1 MKTGT
6 ITLAAALLATFAGTA
21 LAQETVT
28 INADTTNT
36 NTVTTTNNGTN
47 TNTTNTT
54 TTDNLSLP
62 TKSHGE
68 LITSMIGRWQ
78 TTTKF
83 WTTPEAE
90 PATSTGITT
99 MTAAMGGRFV
109 KQEFS
114 AAMGGTSFKG
124 TGYFGFNTANQ
135 QLESFWIDN
144 LSTGMLMSTGQR
156 QNDGS
161 IVWTATYTD
170 ENGQTQTAKSVT
182 RFPSKNTIVFE
193 SYEVA
198 STGTEF
204 KTMEVTYTRAGQVS
218 PAGNN
223 RLSFNNNTITNKTAN
238 NTTTNTTNT
247 TNTTGTTTTTT
258 TTDASQS
265 DNTTTPTEPVPQ

>member
-28 INADTTNT
+28 INADATNNNT
-36 NTVTTTNNGTN
+36 NTVTTTDGT
-47 TNTTNTT
+47 TTNTT
-54 TTDNLSLP
+54 TTENLSLP

-78 TTTKF
+78 TSTKF
-83 WTTPEAE
+83 WATPEAE

-156 QNDGS
+156 QSDGS
-161 IVWTATYTD
+161 IVWTANYTD

-182 RFPSKNTIVFE
+182 RFPSKNTIVFK

-198 STGTEF
+198 STGSEF

-223 RLSFNNNTITNKTAN
+223 RFSFNNTTTTNKTAN
-238 NTTTNTTNT
+238 NTTNT
-247 TNTTGTTTTTT
+247 TNTTGTTGTTGTTTTT
-258 TTDASQS
+258 TTDASQN
-265 DNTTTPTEPVPQ
+265 DTTTPTEPVPQ